1 MKRRIDIMLYS
12 ILIWGSVC
20 MVGSL
25 RAQFPE
31 FNFDPDADVPDFYYD
46 AVTLAAEDSGVS
58 LLRLFTKVAFDEL
71 QFIQEE
77 DHYRAGYEVSI
88 SVLNQDEDQVDFKIV
103 NKKVRAYEFERT
115 NSPKDFSL
123 AEVEFKLEPGT
134 YDLLIN
140 LMDTE
145 SKKSGQRKIQVVVPD
160 YDSSSLEMSE
170 LLLIDYA
177 MMDSTGKIVTRP
189 NVLANFG
196 ETQESLF
203 LWFEI
208 YSRNEGDS
216 VRVTY
221 RIKNMKDDR
230 LREKEHYK
238 LLEGERTENVVEIP
252 RGDLKSGRYN
262 LEVEVDDDDSSV
274 KRTRVFTIRWIG
286 MPTLATDLNKAIEQ
300 MKHIAKGSYIK
311 KMKKAKED
319 EKRRL
324 FEEFW
329 RELDPTPGT
338 LKNELMEEYYRRVEY
353 ADVNFASYREGWKTD
368 RGMLYIVLGPPD
380 DIDRSSYDLPR
391 RPREVWYYY
400 KIDRVFVFID
410 KTGLGEYRLSSPFWD
425 VDNYMP

>member
-1 MKRRIDIMLYS
+1 
-12 ILIWGSVC
+12 
-20 MVGSL
+20 MVGNL
-25 RAQFPE
+25 QAQFPE
-31 FNFDPDADVPDFYYD
+31 FNFDPDTDAPDFYYD
-46 AVTLAAEDSGVS
+46 AITLSAEDSGMS

-88 SVLNQDEDQVDFKIV
+88 SVLNQDEEQVDFKIIQ
-103 NKKVRAYEFERT
+103 KTVRTYEFNST

-123 AEVEFKLEPGT
+123 AGAELKLQPGT
-134 YDLLIN
+134 YNLIMN
-140 LMDTE
+140 IMDVE
-145 SKKSGQRKIQVVVPD
+145 SKKSGQRKTQVIVHD
-160 YDSSSLEMSE
+160 YDTSALDMSE
-170 LLLIDYA
+170 LLLVDYA
-177 MMDSTGKIVTRP
+177 MMDSTGKIVIRP

-196 ETQESLF
+196 ETQESMY
-203 LWFEI
+203 LWYEI
-208 YSRNEGDS
+208 YSRDAHDS
-216 VRVTY
+216 VHVIY
-221 RIKNMKDDR
+221 RIKNMKGDQ

-262 LEVEVDDDDSSV
+262 LEVKVEDDDSSV
-274 KRTRVFTIRWIG
+274 KRTQVFTIRWIG
-286 MPTLATDLNKAIEQ
+286 MPTLATDLDKAIEQ
-300 MKHIAKGSYIK
+300 MKHIAKGKYIK

-338 LKNELMEEYYRRVEY
+338 LKNELMDEYYRRVEY

-380 DIDRSSYDLPR
+380 DIDRRSYDLPR

-410 KTGLGEYRLSSPFWD
+410 QTGMGEYRLTSPFWD
-425 VDNYMP
+425 VIH